1 MLATLAMGMLTL
13 VTLRRRGAPGR
24 YIPEN
29 SGVRRELN
37 FFLCALALATL
48 ALFVP
53 HDLPTVRLLIGLG
66 LVLIYFIYILLT
78 LRASEKLVEDGH
90 GTEAEWPMFL
100 ARLGVPHGLPAIV
113 LQVAVGLS
121 LLVAGAKGFIQ
132 GVEATAEWLGMSA
145 LLLSLVIV
153 PVATE
158 LPEKIN
164 SILWIRRDK
173 DTLAFGN
180 LTGAMVFQGTL
191 LPAIGI
197 MLTPWAPR
205 IEVLAGVLITLAAA
219 LWLRILLARGG
230 LRVWHLAVNG
240 GLYLLYLAIARGG
253 PRGAGR
259 GAGGGRGG
267 AAGGP
272 GGGRGAGGAGGAGGR

>member
-1 MLATLAMGMLTL
+1 MGGVSRYTDCVSDAFVGPRIFYMLILFMLAMLVVIVIAAEIFVNAL
-13 VTLRRRGAPGR
+13 EHLGERLN
-24 YIPEN
+24 IPEN
-29 SGVRRELN
+29 SGVRRDLN
-37 FFLCALALATL
+37 FFLGAFALATL

-66 LVLIYFIYILLT
+66 LVLIYFIYILLP

-180 LTGAMVFQGTL
+180 LTGAMVFQGTV

-240 GLYLLYLAIARGG
+240 GLYLLYLAIALG
-253 PRGAGR
+253 
-259 GAGGGRGG
+259 
-267 AAGGP
+267 
-272 GGGRGAGGAGGAGGR
+272 